1 MTFTKTIKE
10 SLFLFDELAILLQK
24 SMPLRAK
31 YNLNKLYEV
40 LSLEK
45 KKFDEF
51 RKAYFDNEEFA
62 YLDEDG
68 IKKHIKAEKVD
79 DFLKEIEEYLSI
91 EIEFNFLNEF
101 DLFSQVTL
109 LENENFPTFFK
120 LFA

>member
-10 SLFLFDELAILLQK
+10 SIFLFDELAILLQK

-40 LSLEK
+40 LALEK
-45 KKFDEF
+45 KKFEEF
-51 RKAYFDNEEFA
+51 RKAYFDNEEYA
-62 YLDEDG
+62 ILDEDG
-68 IKKHIKAEKVD
+68 IKKHIKAEKVEY
-79 DFLKEIEEYLSI
+79 FLKEIEEYLSI

-101 DLFSQVTL
+101 DLFSQVNL
-109 LENENFPTFFK
+109 LENENFPIFFK

>member
-1 MTFTKTIKE
+1 MNFTKTIKE

-45 KKFDEF
+45 KKFEEF
-51 RKAYFDNEEFA
+51 RKAYFDNKDFS

-68 IKKHIKAEKVD
+68 IKKHIKAEKVE
-79 DFLKEIEEYLSI
+79 DFLKEIEEYLLI

-101 DLFSQVTL
+101 DLFSQVNL
-109 LENENFPTFFK
+109 FENENFPTFFK
-120 LFA
+120 LFE

>member
-51 RKAYFDNEEFA
+51 RKAYFDNEEYA
-62 YLDEDG
+62 ILDEDG

-101 DLFSQVTL
+101 DLFSQVNL